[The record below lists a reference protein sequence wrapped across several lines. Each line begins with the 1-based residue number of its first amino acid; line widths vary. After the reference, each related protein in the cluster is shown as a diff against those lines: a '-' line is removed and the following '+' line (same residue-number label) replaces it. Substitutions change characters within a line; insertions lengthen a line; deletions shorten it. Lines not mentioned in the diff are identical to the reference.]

1 MDSEK
6 VSGYKINVQ
15 KSVVFQYTDNEQS
28 EMKTKK
34 IPLLT
39 IA

>member
-1 MDSEK
+1 MDSAK
-6 VSGYKINVQ
+6 VSGYKINMQ

-34 IPLLT
+34 ITLPT